1 MFALGAC
8 LLLTACWNCKY
19 GGACADCS
27 GTTPAAPAENPGTP
41 NDLDA
46 QEISPAGDDAWGEDG
61 ADVTLSSSSGG
72 ADATDGDRTALD
84 LSCGDAIGIGD
95 ADAGISGE
103 RSLNDASSNC
113 PAARPLQQA
122 PCDFSM
128 IRQVC
133 LYSYAAVCPIS
144 RCVCAAHVDL
154 AIYWVCETLL
164 RLVRSDVAKELMF
177 TGRVVSG
184 EEAARIGLATRV
196 CADPLADARELAR
209 AIAAQS
215 PDAIRA
221 CKKLCDRAP
230 GLDVAAAFLF
240 ETELQRGLLGTPNQI
255 EAAQA
260 TMSKRP
266 AHFED

>member
-1 MFALGAC
+1 MIAAVRGAAVGGGLQLALAC
-8 LLLTACWNCKY
+8 DLRLV
-19 GGACADCS
+19 
-27 GTTPAAPAENPGTP
+27 AP
-41 NDLDA
+41 DA
-46 QEISPAGDDAWGEDG
+46 QLSVMEIRYGIVPDM
-61 ADVTLSSSSGG
+61 
-72 ADATDGDRTALD
+72 TA
-84 LSCGDAIGIGD
+84 S
-95 ADAGISGE
+95 
-103 RSLNDASSNC
+103 
-113 PAARPLQQA
+113 Q
-122 PCDFSM
+122 
-128 IRQVC
+128 
-133 LYSYAAVCPIS
+133 
-144 RCVCAAHVDL
+144 
-154 AIYWVCETLL
+154 TLL

-177 TGRVVSG
+177 TGRLVSG

-215 PDAIRA
+215 PNAIRA